1 MDVKTLCLGV
11 LSERPM
17 TGYEIRKLFEVGFN
31 HFFLAG
37 FGSIYPALAELAGA
51 GLVTVE
57 SVEQAKRPDK
67 KVYRITAAGRDAL
80 VAELSAAE
88 PHHKVRSEFLV
99 LLYFAHLLPPE
110 RLAEVLDGMVRE
122 WRRGLAE
129 DFARAERELAGRMTP
144 GMRTVIEFGRTMV
157 GTAADFV
164 ERNRDALLAT
174 HAAPP
179 PPPAA
184 QEAAAE

>member
-17 TGYEIRKLFEVGFN
+17 TGYEIKKLFEVAFN

-37 FGSIYPALAELAGA
+37 YGSIYPALAELAGA

-67 KVYRITAAGRDAL
+67 KVYQITPSGRSAL
-80 VAELSAAE
+80 VAELAAAA

-99 LLYFAHLLPPE
+99 LLYFAHLLPPA
-110 RLAEVLDGMVRE
+110 RVAEVLDGMVRE

-129 DFARAERELAGRMTP
+129 DFARAERELEGRLTP
-144 GMRTVIEFGRTMV
+144 GMRLVIEFGRTMV
-157 GTAADFV
+157 ATASGFV
-164 ERNRDALLAT
+164 ERHRDELLA
-174 HAAPP
+174 AQAL
-179 PPPAA
+179 PPA
-184 QEAAAE
+184 EAAE

>member
-1 MDVKTLCLGV
+1 MDVRTLCLGV

-17 TGYEIRKLFEVGFN
+17 TGYEIKKLCEVAFS

-57 SVEQAKRPDK
+57 SVSQAKRPDK
-67 KVYRITAAGRDAL
+67 KVYCITPAGRAAL
-80 VAELSAAE
+80 VAELGAAA
-88 PHHKVRSEFLV
+88 PHHKIRSEFLV

-110 RLAEVLDGMVRE
+110 RLAEVMDGMVRE

-129 DFARAERELAGRMTP
+129 DFARAERELGGSLTP
-144 GMRTVIEFGRTMV
+144 GMRLVIEFGRTMV
-157 GTAADFV
+157 GTAAGFV
-164 ERNRDALLAT
+164 EGHRNELLAA
-174 HAAPP
+174 H
-179 PPPAA
+179 PARPA
-184 QEAAAE
+184 EAAE

>member
-1 MDVKTLCLGV
+1 MDVRTLCLGV

-17 TGYEIRKLFEVGFN
+17 TGYEIRKLFEVGFS

-67 KVYRITAAGRDAL
+67 KVYRITPSGEAAL
-80 VAELSAAE
+80 VAELATAA

-99 LLYFAHLLPPE
+99 LLYFAHLLPPD

-129 DFARAERELAGRMTP
+129 DFARAERELDGRLTP
-144 GMRTVIEFGRTMV
+144 GMRLVIEFGRTMV
-157 GTAADFV
+157 GTAAGFV
-164 ERNRDALLAT
+164 ERHRDELLA
-174 HAAPP
+174 AQAS
-179 PPPAA
+179 PPA
-184 QEAAAE
+184 EAAE